1 MMNCQKC
8 GGEIQGWTCQ
18 GCEQLFCD
26 GGGKL
31 VFDTPSPIPAAPSD
45 VAGVKLFPPE
55 TTGVQSRII
64 IVHQLR
70 ASADIQDNEI
80 TRTMG
85 RKATTD
91 RASLMRE
98 AAALIESL
106 SHDREVMREA
116 LEPFAKAGKAI
127 DANGF
132 GVALFPS
139 DRTAFEATWSEGGQQ
154 SRLTWGDFRRATLAS
169 LKGGA

>member
-1 MMNCQKC
+1 M
-8 GGEIQGWTCQ
+8 IYP
-18 GCEQLFCD
+18 D
-26 GGGKL
+26 GPMPKPKT
-31 VFDTPSPIPAAPSD
+31 DRAPSPIPAAPSD
-45 VAGVKLFPPE
+45 VAGLKMFPPE

-91 RASLMRE
+91 RASLMRK

-116 LEPFAKAGKAI
+116 LEKIADGPWP
-127 DANGF
+127 DD
-132 GVALFPS
+132 VADP
-139 DRTAFEATWSEGGQQ
+139 EAQCRFDE
-154 SRLTWGDFRRATLAS
+154 RIARATLAS